1 MTNHPL
7 PKDNTKAIND
17 NISTNTSSNTTVQA
31 NTHLSTNMQ
40 RPRTNRRN
48 SFLCQQH
55 HDENSAINVSD
66 LLTCNINNDNA
77 TQQINIRSRSTRFAP
92 ISILLF
98 SLVLASSS
106 PFVAHAFTLPSP
118 PASAISVPRQFRAGP
133 FQIHAHMTQPLAT
146 STTARSM
153 IEKAIY
159 EVDSNGNNVAIKSYK
174 SNTEAQAS
182 SHVMKNRIVKLLSD
196 DHGEED
202 DEIPDYSLEA
212 ANEVADKSVYSR
224 ISEEAKWKANAVMQK
239 SNGDIASSLIETK
252 VIAIKSKSKPVT
264 KVMASVKETG
274 GDSIGEYVKSIGSH
288 ELLPQES
295 EMLLGKHI
303 QLLVK
308 WEESRGEMEEALDRY
323 VFMSL
328 VFASVDSRFPLR
340 QCISHYFSLQTL
352 ILLCRPP
359 TFGEWSEQLVI
370 TVPQLKKQIRR
381 SQRAKAALIEA
392 NLRLVVTVAR
402 QTVKQGKTPI
412 NFQDACQEGIIG
424 LSIACEKF
432 DPSKGF
438 RFSTYAVWWIR
449 REVQKNVNQQSRS
462 VRLPAS
468 AMKKINDIRI
478 NERLLMTT
486 LGRKPTEEELA
497 SKTNISLK
505 KLLFYKESARDVT
518 SLDKGL
524 TNKAGKGSAGGGAES
539 NGKTLESLIKD
550 AGPTPE
556 TIAEKEM
563 FQTDVRRLIKTLS
576 PREQA
581 VIRLRFGLDDGTPK
595 TLDFIA
601 TKFSVDKERIRKV
614 EAKALLK
621 LRQPYRNQSVK
632 CYISDL

>member
-1 MTNHPL
+1 MSQTY
-7 PKDNTKAIND
+7 T
-17 NISTNTSSNTTVQA
+17 
-31 NTHLSTNMQ
+31 
-40 RPRTNRRN
+40 
-48 SFLCQQH
+48 
-55 HDENSAINVSD
+55 
-66 LLTCNINNDNA
+66 
-77 TQQINIRSRSTRFAP
+77 
-92 ISILLF
+92 
-98 SLVLASSS
+98 
-106 PFVAHAFTLPSP
+106 
-118 PASAISVPRQFRAGP
+118 
-133 FQIHAHMTQPLAT
+133 
-146 STTARSM
+146 
-153 IEKAIY
+153 
-159 EVDSNGNNVAIKSYK
+159 

-182 SHVMKNRIVKLLSD
+182 SHVMKKRIVKLLSD

-212 ANEVADKSVYSR
+212 ANEIADKRVYSK

-239 SNGDIASSLIETK
+239 SEVEAGTGPGLHVNANDLIETK
-252 VIAIKSKSKPVT
+252 VIARKSKPVT

-295 EMLLGKHI
+295 EMLLGRHI
-303 QLLVK
+303 QLLVT
-308 WEESRGEMEEALDRY
+308 WEKVRGGLEDDLD
-323 VFMSL
+323 
-328 VFASVDSRFPLR
+328 
-340 QCISHYFSLQTL
+340 
-352 ILLCRPP
+352 RPP
-359 TFGEWSEQLVI
+359 TFGEWSEQLGI

-402 QTVKQGKTPI
+402 QTVKQKNDNPI

-449 REVQKNVNQQSRS
+449 REVQNNVNTQARS

-486 LGRKPTEEELA
+486 LGRKPTEEEIA
-497 SKTNISLK
+497 DKTNISLK
-505 KLLFYKESARDVT
+505 KLQFYKKAAKDVT
-518 SLDKGL
+518 SLDKDL
-524 TNKAGKGSAGGGAES
+524 VNKAGKGSAAAGGSS

-550 AGPTPE
+550 VGPTPE
-556 TIAEKEM
+556 TIAEKEG

-576 PREQA
+576 PKEQA

-595 TLDFIA
+595 SLDFIA
-601 TKFSVDKERIRKV
+601 SKFNVEKERIRKV

>member
-118 PASAISVPRQFRAGP
+118 PASAISVPRQTRAGP

-308 WEESRGEMEEALDRY
+308 WEESRGEMEEALDR
-323 VFMSL
+323 
-328 VFASVDSRFPLR
+328 
-340 QCISHYFSLQTL
+340 
-352 ILLCRPP
+352 PP

-497 SKTNISLK
+497 K
-505 KLLFYKESARDVT
+505 
-518 SLDKGL
+518 
-524 TNKAGKGSAGGGAES
+524 
-539 NGKTLESLIKD
+539 
-550 AGPTPE
+550 
-556 TIAEKEM
+556 KEM

-595 TLDFIA
+595 TLDYIA